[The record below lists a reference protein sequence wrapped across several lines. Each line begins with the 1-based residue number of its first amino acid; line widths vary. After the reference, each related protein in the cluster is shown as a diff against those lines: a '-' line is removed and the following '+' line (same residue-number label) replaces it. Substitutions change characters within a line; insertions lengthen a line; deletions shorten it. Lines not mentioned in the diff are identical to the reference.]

1 MFDFTDTLAVQAKA
15 WNALA
20 GAWAFILSLYLP
32 LLLMN
37 SIRIRVRD
45 IKDYG
50 VRAGEP
56 IQTVLYSLAYSRG
69 YILFFVLYLLTTS
82 IFYALCVYSC
92 RIIFHVSH
100 AFTIFE
106 WLSCTLLLSS
116 VLEFLKDYAAFYT
129 SLKGYDTYNQ
139 NCRLCS
145 IFTPR
150 NNTQRPSSI
159 FPPSP
164 TDALTTAHTPTLSNT
179 PPPRTTHHNNATTD
193 DNPTTTQN
201 CAPPTNDA
209 PAPQNPAPHET
220 HSPTLHKTPPTTTP
234 TNPPFLVFSP

>member
-1 MFDFTDTLAVQAKA
+1 MRKAIIWGCYIGWTVTGIALMFDFTDTLAVQAKA

-106 WLSCTLLLSS
+106 WLSCTLLLSG
-116 VLEFLKDYAAFYT
+116 VLEFLKNYAALHT

-150 NNTQRPSSI
+150 NNTQR
-159 FPPSP
+159 
-164 TDALTTAHTPTLSNT
+164 
-179 PPPRTTHHNNATTD
+179 
-193 DNPTTTQN
+193 
-201 CAPPTNDA
+201 
-209 PAPQNPAPHET
+209 
-220 HSPTLHKTPPTTTP
+220 
-234 TNPPFLVFSP
+234 